1 MMATVKS
8 VQQAAGVKEIYF
20 LEPIGDVVS
29 VSHLPKLSSGKHV
42 SPLNLDTKV
51 LVKMLSHT
59 LSRKFY
65 FYKEYEGQKF
75 KVKPKPLSGN
85 N

>member
-8 VQQAAGVKEIYF
+8 VQQATGANEIYF

-75 KVKPKPLSGN
+75 KVKPKPLNGDN
-85 N
+85 

>member
-8 VQQAAGVKEIYF
+8 VQQATGANEVYF

-29 VSHLPKLSSGKHV
+29 VSHLPKLSSGKYV
-42 SPLNLDTKV
+42 SPLSLDTKV
-51 LVKMLSHT
+51 LVKMLSNI

>member
-8 VQQAAGVKEIYF
+8 VQQATGANEIYF

-65 FYKEYEGQKF
+65 FYKEYECQKF

>member
-1 MMATVKS
+1 MDTVKS
-8 VQQAAGVKEIYF
+8 VQQAAGTREIF
-20 LEPIGDVVS
+20 FFEPIGDVVS

-42 SPLNLDTKV
+42 SPLSLDTKV
-51 LVKMLSHT
+51 LVKMLSHA
-59 LSRKFY
+59 LSRNFY